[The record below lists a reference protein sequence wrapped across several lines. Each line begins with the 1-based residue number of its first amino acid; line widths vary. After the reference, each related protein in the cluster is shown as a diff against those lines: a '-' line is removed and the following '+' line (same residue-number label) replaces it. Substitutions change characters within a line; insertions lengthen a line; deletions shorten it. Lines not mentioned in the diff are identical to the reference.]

1 MSQAKVITDEK
12 TTREH
17 LLAGVTKLADVVG
30 STLGPMANNVVI
42 ETPYG
47 ATTVTKDG
55 VTVAKAIDLE
65 HPVENLG
72 AQILKQAAS
81 RTASLAGDGTTT
93 ATVIAASLVKGAHR
107 LIAAGV
113 KPIEIKRRFEA
124 LLNKTLSAL
133 LAKSKPV
140 SQEKIKEIAT
150 ISANNDEAIGTLI
163 ASAYEHVGPEGL
175 ITLEESKTGATL
187 LETVHGVAFDK
198 GYASP
203 YFITDSAK
211 AEAVLENPLIF
222 ITDSKLRYTQELAP
236 IMEKAHAL
244 NKPLLIICDEI
255 EGQALQIAVIN
266 KMRGILQIAAVTAPS
281 FGQTR
286 AEILKDIAA
295 ITSAKVISEDAA
307 VRLEDTKTTDFGT
320 AAKVVISK
328 NRTVFIDPKRNEE
341 LIDARAEEIRSQ
353 LTGENDMYI
362 QQKMQ
367 RRLADLKAKIA
378 VLHVG
383 AATETEL
390 KETKDRVD
398 DALRAT
404 ACAMSKGYLIGGGTA
419 LARVGAELDIENE
432 LIDPVFVQALQ
443 SPLMKIASNAGKSP
457 EVILHNVITNP
468 DPSFGY
474 NALTNEYA
482 KLEEE
487 GVIDPLLVVEQAVTN
502 ATSAANMIM
511 LSAHSVTS
519 VDRKEPYSPGNL
531 DDYTS

>member
-93 ATVIAASLVKGAHR
+93 ATVIAASLVKGARR

-255 EGQALQIAVIN
+255 EGQALV
-266 KMRGILQIAAVTAPS
+266 S
-281 FGQTR
+281 
-286 AEILKDIAA
+286 
-295 ITSAKVISEDAA
+295 
-307 VRLEDTKTTDFGT
+307 
-320 AAKVVISK
+320 
-328 NRTVFIDPKRNEE
+328 
-341 LIDARAEEIRSQ
+341 
-353 LTGENDMYI
+353 
-362 QQKMQ
+362 
-367 RRLADLKAKIA
+367 
-378 VLHVG
+378 
-383 AATETEL
+383 
-390 KETKDRVD
+390 
-398 DALRAT
+398 
-404 ACAMSKGYLIGGGTA
+404 
-419 LARVGAELDIENE
+419 
-432 LIDPVFVQALQ
+432 
-443 SPLMKIASNAGKSP
+443 
-457 EVILHNVITNP
+457 
-468 DPSFGY
+468 
-474 NALTNEYA
+474 
-482 KLEEE
+482 
-487 GVIDPLLVVEQAVTN
+487 
-502 ATSAANMIM
+502 
-511 LSAHSVTS
+511 
-519 VDRKEPYSPGNL
+519 
-531 DDYTS
+531 